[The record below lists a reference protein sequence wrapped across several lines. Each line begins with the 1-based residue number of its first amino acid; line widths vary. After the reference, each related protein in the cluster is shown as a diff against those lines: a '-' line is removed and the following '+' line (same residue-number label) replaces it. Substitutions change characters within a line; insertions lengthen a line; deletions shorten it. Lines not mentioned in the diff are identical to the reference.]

1 MSVPD
6 MINNLNASGATL
18 IGASAWMFV
27 WTLIKIVCVLL
38 PLMGLVAYLVLW
50 ERKLIGWIHIRV
62 GPNRVGPL
70 GLLQPISDALKLL
83 LKEIV
88 VPAKASS
95 ALFVIGPLMTIMPA
109 LAAWSV
115 IPFGSASALANV
127 KAGLLL
133 LLAITSLEV

>member
-6 MINNLNASGATL
+6 LINNLSSQGATL
-18 IGASAWMFV
+18 LGPTVWPFA
-27 WTLIKIVCVLL
+27 WTLLKIVCVLL

-88 VPAKASS
+88 VPA
-95 ALFVIGPLMTIMPA
+95 
-109 LAAWSV
+109 
-115 IPFGSASALANV
+115 
-127 KAGLLL
+127 
-133 LLAITSLEV
+133 